1 MTYNRNRTF
10 FLVLAAGA
18 LFTMSAAAETYKWT
32 DAEGKVHYSDQP
44 PPSNIKD
51 LNTMTPRK
59 KTSRSAP
66 PPEEEANPADA
77 KPADAKPKPAPAGPK
92 TAQELD
98 AEFRKRQVET
108 AEKEAAQKKLAQ
120 EAESKKRNC
129 AQARANV
136 TRLQSGGRVARANDK
151 GEDEYL
157 DDAQIAQELQR
168 AREAQDSW
176 CK

>member
-1 MTYNRNRTF
+1 MMHHRNRTA
-10 FLVLAAGA
+10 FLVLAAGT

-44 PPSNIKD
+44 PPSNAKD
-51 LNTMTPRK
+51 PTTVTPRK

-66 PPEEEANPADA
+66 PPEDETKPADA
-77 KPADAKPKPAPAGPK
+77 KPAPAAAK

-98 AEFRKRQVET
+98 AEFRQRKVET

-120 EAESKKRNC
+120 EAESKKKNC
-129 AQARANV
+129 AQAQANV
-136 TRLQSGGRVARANDK
+136 ARLQAGGRIARANDK
-151 GEDEYL
+151 GETEYL
-157 DDAQIAQELQR
+157 DDAQIAQELLR
-168 AREAQDSW
+168 AREIQDSW